1 MADLLN
7 FLQASN
13 NTMSVLQ
20 IVNINEKSIEYGL
33 SLTSEDAKEL
43 ICTRDETLR
52 SYGRV
57 EVGSGVLGKI
67 IDTFCDSR
75 YIFKDNYKE
84 ILSDL
89 LDTFYYIKN
98 ESLDFISDDELIDLM
113 KEFFEYKCHGSIEL
127 LQSRYLEQ
135 TARCIRFGKDY
146 KEALKE
152 DIIYFDELEDEE

>member
-7 FLQASN
+7 YLQASN

-20 IVNINEKSIEYGL
+20 IVNINEKSIDYGL
-33 SLTSEDAKEL
+33 TLTSEDAKEL
-43 ICTRDETLR
+43 ICTRDEILR

-67 IDTFCDSR
+67 IETFCDSR
-75 YIFKDNYKE
+75 YILKDNYKD

-98 ESLDFISDDELIDLM
+98 ESLDFISDDELIEIMKDL
-113 KEFFEYKCHGSIEL
+113 FENKCHGSIEL
-127 LQSRYLEQ
+127 LQSRDLEDV
-135 TARCIRFGKDY
+135 ARYIRFGKDY

-152 DIIYFDELEDEE
+152 DFIYFDELEDEE